1 MRGLVVTKA
10 FIKKLMAKINDQ
22 NIYQVK
28 SGNQTTWITLDELMK
43 RNKEH
48 HFYLNLLGEQKHESI
63 ERHFRHSHGQIEN
76 NEILSVSTI
85 RARNGEKEHHRHG
98 LS

>member
-1 MRGLVVTKA
+1 MCSLVVAKA
-10 FIKKLMAKINDQ
+10 FVKKLVAKLNEQ
-22 NIYQVK
+22 KIYQVK
-28 SGNQTTWITLDELMK
+28 NGNQTAWITLDELMK

-63 ERHFRHSHGQIEN
+63 ERHFRPSYGQIEN
-76 NEILSVSTI
+76 NEILSVSSL
-85 RARNGEKEHHRHG
+85 RPRSGEKEYRRHG

>member
-1 MRGLVVTKA
+1 MRGIVATKA
-10 FIKKLMAKINDQ
+10 FIKKLVAKINDQ
-22 NIYQVK
+22 KIYQVK
-28 SGNQTTWITLDELMK
+28 SGNQTAWITLDELMK

-48 HFYLNLLGEQKHESI
+48 HFYLNLLGVQKHESI

-76 NEILSVSTI
+76 NEILSVLTI
-85 RARNGEKEHHRHG
+85 RARSGEKEYRRHG

>member
-1 MRGLVVTKA
+1 MCGLVAAKA

-22 NIYQVK
+22 KIYQVK
-28 SGNQTTWITLDELMK
+28 SGNQTAWITFDELMK
-43 RNKEH
+43 RNKEN
-48 HFYLNLLGEQKHESI
+48 HFYLNLLGDQKHESI

-76 NEILSVSTI
+76 NEILSVSTL
-85 RARNGEKEHHRHG
+85 RARSGEKEHRRHG